1 MQRNN
6 RLIGYHAS
14 HEQFPPDEL
23 LKLVQR
29 AEHAGFTAAMCSD
42 HFHPWSDA
50 QGQSGHAWTWLGAA
64 MATTHF
70 LYAVVNAP
78 IGRYHPAVIAQ
89 AVATLCV
96 MHDGRF
102 TLIAGSGE
110 ALNEAITGRR
120 WPAKAERN
128 RRLRAAVEAMRV
140 LWRGEEI
147 KQSPPD
153 VGFRIEQARL
163 YTRPTTIPNVFV
175 AALSEETAQAVAGWA
190 DGLVTVSMPD
200 DGHHEV
206 LKAFRNAGGKD
217 KPAWVQVKLSYDE
230 TEIAALRGAHRQWR
244 TNVLEGEVSEEL
256 RTPKQFEDAA
266 SFVTPDDVARAVR
279 VSADLDAHVEWLRGD
294 FSAGFDALMLH
305 NVNRAQTRFIEDF
318 GRVVLPALEKR

>member
-1 MQRNN
+1 MHPNK
-6 RLIGYHAS
+6 RLVGYHAS

-23 LKLVQR
+23 LGLVQR

-64 MATTHF
+64 MATTKLPF
-70 LYAVVNAP
+70 AVVNAP
-78 IGRYHPAVIAQ
+78 VGRYHPAIIAQ

-96 MHDGRF
+96 MHAGRF

-147 KQSPPD
+147 KQTPPD

-163 YTRPTTIPNVFV
+163 YTRPNAMPKVFAGCDFG
-175 AALSEETAQAVAGWA
+175 AAFG
-190 DGLVTVSMPD
+190 SMPASRHQAFLNN
-200 DGHHEV
+200 GPYQTPPSM
-206 LKAFRNAGGKD
+206 KADTAATRIANQFRSCMCEPS
-217 KPAWVQVKLSYDE
+217 PA
-230 TEIAALRGAHRQWR
+230 H
-244 TNVLEGEVSEEL
+244 SEP
-256 RTPKQFEDAA
+256 T
-266 SFVTPDDVARAVR
+266 
-279 VSADLDAHVEWLRGD
+279 G
-294 FSAGFDALMLH
+294 
-305 NVNRAQTRFIEDF
+305 
-318 GRVVLPALEKR
+318 